1 VRLRGPAACGFS
13 YQGGALQSGWTRGK
27 REAGIGAAY
36 NLTVELNDETQDT
49 VRRWMLRTKVKHYVL
64 GLGHFDVVV
73 VTFGVNRF

>member
-1 VRLRGPAACGFS
+1 M
-13 YQGGALQSGWTRGK
+13 
-27 REAGIGAAY
+27 GIGAAY